1 MPKGTETTT
10 KFKVDISDFKKA
22 MQEANRAIRLANS
35 EFKSASD
42 GTKEWAKST
51 DGLTAKIT
59 QLNKVMDAEQR
70 KLDVLENEYNQVAE
84 AQGKDSKEAQELQ
97 IKINNQ
103 TATVKKTQAQLN
115 SYEQELKDV
124 KNPLSQFGKKTDENT
139 QKTKKASD
147 GFTVAK
153 GALADLVANGVKLA
167 ITGLKNLTREISNA
181 YKEFDEGRDKAIKAT
196 GATGESAKK
205 LTKSYSNVAKSVK
218 GSFSDI
224 GSVLGEVQTRF
235 EFTDDVLEEATKDF
249 IKFADV
255 TETDGKTAVQ
265 LVSRAMA
272 NAEIET
278 SKYKEVLDYLTTTS
292 QKSGASVDKL
302 AENLTKYGA
311 PLRQLG
317 FDTKESIALLGA
329 WEKSGVNAQSA
340 FAGLRKSVVNWSKD
354 GKNSREEFTKTLDE
368 IKKAPNITK
377 ATQKAIEVFGTKA
390 GPDLADAIRAGKFEY
405 QDYINALDKSKGSLQ
420 ATYKETQSGADKLSL
435 AWQNAKTRMAEFA
448 SKIVEEYGPQI
459 KQGIK
464 TATDF
469 IQQAFTWII
478 TNGDKI
484 IAILKGIAVAFVTY
498 KAVSIIT
505 GVVSSIVSMVT
516 ALQTAKTTMAGLNAV
531 MSANVIGAVIAV
543 IAGLVVAV
551 KALND
556 ANDKAI
562 QKEYGLSEAQ
572 KKNIETTKELKSAYD
587 DMDSARKDSM
597 QSITGEFDRLKELK
611 NEYNSLVG
619 SNGKIKKGYE
629 ERANF
634 IINQLSQALGLE
646 KQDIQD
652 LIDKNGKLGKSIDK
666 VIEKKKAQLFL
677 EANES
682 AYKKALK
689 ERKKALDTYAK
700 GQQDLEEAQ
709 EKYNETMAKYGD
721 VYKMYKEYEKDG
733 NKIATFALKDNPITN
748 DAIKKAEEAEKAL
761 EKEKKAVKDAENTYI
776 GYNATITNYENLS
789 TAIISGNAKQIQK
802 EMQNIENSFISAKDG
817 TANTLQQQQTDLKT
831 NYENLKAELAKGT
844 EGITQEQVNSAK
856 KMLEKSK
863 NELVNY
869 FNNQDVVNQA
879 KAQGVKIPQS
889 LIDGIKSGE
898 IGVDEAVAR
907 VSDAVKFGETA
918 KKAGKDGTDVVK
930 NLKNNILSGKEGLVS
945 ATEKLKKG
953 VTNVTDTLPKDAIDT
968 GANFDNALKK
978 GLSSDTDGVKTAGK
992 EVAQSAK
999 KGADTK
1005 DKTTNS
1011 ENSGKNFVKGYING
1025 IQNLDLGSLLWKAA
1039 KSLAQKALAALQ
1051 KGQEEGSPSKITTQS
1066 GKFFTQGYIN
1076 GIGALIKNVSK
1087 TAKNVG
1093 TTATKSLQEAQ
1104 EEHSPSKI
1112 TYKSGV
1118 NFVKGFIHGMA
1129 SEQKSLVKTTK
1140 NLVSSV
1146 IKELKNLDNY
1156 NFSTVASNA
1165 TSLFSGE
1172 IADKINYFENK
1183 ISYKNEQKIA
1193 KYDKQISDYEK
1204 KVEKL
1209 EKKRDKTEDKAEK
1222 KQIQKEINKYK
1233 KLISTTNKAKENY
1246 QKASS
1251 EALSHFNDAMSEYQS
1266 QAQKLIDDTINGIS
1280 DKYQKQYDDL
1290 INKQN
1295 TLIDKLR
1302 NAKDLFSISGA
1313 NVITITDIK
1322 EQTKQIKDYADKLQK
1337 IKKKVSA
1344 DLFDKIASYDMEQ
1357 GSAFIDQ
1364 LLGMSKSELKA
1375 YSDAYDAMLST
1386 SEQVAENL
1394 YKSDFEK
1401 IEKDYKKEIDKAF
1414 KNLPKQLEEI
1424 GKNVMKGFV
1433 YGLTNDTDYMSKGV
1447 KTFVK
1452 SIVGQIKKEL
1462 KIKSPSRVTMELGEY
1477 TGEGF
1482 GEGLAKTINYV
1493 KQKASLLANSVAQ
1506 PLDDFHASIG
1516 TVQGVTSTPMTST
1529 SVVNNYNLVQNNTSP
1544 KSLSALETY
1553 RARRQQVAM
1562 VKAMTGGG

>member
-51 DGLTAKIT
+51 DGLTAKIS

-70 KLDVLENEYNQVAE
+70 KLDILENEYNQVAE

-115 SYEQELKDV
+115 SYEQELKDA

-147 GFTVAK
+147 GFTTAK
-153 GALADLVANGVKLA
+153 GALADLVASGVKLA
-167 ITGLKNLTREISNA
+167 ITGFKNLTREISNA

-272 NAEIET
+272 NAEIEA
-278 SKYKEVLDYLTTTS
+278 SKYKEVLDYLTTTA

-405 QDYINALDKSKGSLQ
+405 QDFINALNNSKDSLKN
-420 ATYKETQSGADKLSL
+420 TYKETQSGADKLSL

-448 SKIVEEYGPQI
+448 SNIVEKYGPQI

-464 TATDF
+464 SATDF

-484 IAILKGIAVAFVTY
+484 LAILKGIAVAFVTY

-505 GVVSSIVSMVT
+505 SVVTSIMSLVT
-516 ALQTAKTTMAGLNAV
+516 AVRTATTAMAGLNLI
-531 MSANVIGAVIAV
+531 MSSNVIGAVIALV
-543 IAGLVVAV
+543 GGLVVGLTALSSSQE
-551 KALND
+551 KAGQTASYLTQEQQKVVQ
-556 ANDKAI
+556 ASQEASKAYD
-562 QKEYGLSEAQ
+562 EQ
-572 KKNIETTKELKSAYD
+572 KKASSELA
-587 DMDSARKDSM
+587 
-597 QSITGEFDRLKELK
+597 
-611 NEYNSLVG
+611 NENLASVLYLQNSLLPELD
-619 SNGKIKKGYE
+619 NLIGKNREVKKGYE
-629 ERANF
+629 DRANF
-634 IINQLSQALGLE
+634 ILGQLNTALGTEYTSLIQVVDANGRIKQSIYDVINAKKAQILLE
-646 KQDIQD
+646 AHEKDYKKAVEESANAEQTRAIKAQEVA
-652 LIDKNGKLGKSIDK
+652 KAEEEYN
-666 VIEKKKAQLFL
+666 KKKA
-677 EANES
+677 
-682 AYKKALK
+682 
-689 ERKKALDTYAK
+689 
-700 GQQDLEEAQ
+700 
-709 EKYNETMAKYGD
+709 
-721 VYKMYKEYEKDG
+721 
-733 NKIATFALKDNPITN
+733 
-748 DAIKKAEEAEKAL
+748 EAEKAREALNEKAKNVTSEAAGRALANEAKQVQAL
-761 EKEKKAVKDAENTYI
+761 ENSANVAQQTLNKKQKEYRKTADTVKKYTDDINTYEKASTLVQKGETEKAVDYLGKLN
-776 GYNATITNYENLS
+776 G
-789 TAIISGNAKQIQK
+789 GFK
-802 EMQNIENSFISAKDG
+802 
-817 TANTLQQQQTDLKT
+817 TANS
-831 NYENLKAELAKGT
+831 LADK
-844 EGITQEQVNSAK
+844 SAK
-856 KMLEKSK
+856 KRASILKQQVIDTETSYQILLDQYKTNSK
-863 NELVNY
+863 NMTKEEKA
-869 FNNQDVVNQA
+869 QA
-879 KAQGVKIPQS
+879 KKQLNTSKKLADDAKTEYAKVGGNLVTGMKKGADDKSWTLSTSMKKI
-889 LIDGIKSGE
+889 
-898 IGVDEAVAR
+898 VD
-907 VSDAVKFGETA
+907 DAVKAA
-918 KKAGKDGTDVVK
+918 KKAGEIKSPSRVMRDEV
-930 NLKNNILSGKEGLVS
+930 GKQLV
-945 ATEKLKKG
+945 A
-953 VTNVTDTLPKDAIDT
+953 
-968 GANFDNALKK
+968 
-978 GLSSDTDGVKTAGK
+978 GLSVGVDDN
-992 EVAQSAK
+992 K
-999 KGADTK
+999 KLA
-1005 DKTTNS
+1005 
-1011 ENSGKNFVKGYING
+1011 ENSMTNLGKTSISAIEKELEIN
-1025 IQNLDLGSLLWKAA
+1025 
-1039 KSLAQKALAALQ
+1039 
-1051 KGQEEGSPSKITTQS
+1051 SPSKKTKKI
-1066 GKFFTQGYIN
+1066 GEFVVQG
-1076 GIGALIKNVSK
+1076 LV
-1087 TAKNVG
+1087 V
-1093 TTATKSLQEAQ
+1093 
-1104 EEHSPSKI
+1104 
-1112 TYKSGV
+1112 
-1118 NFVKGFIHGMA
+1118 GMA
-1129 SEQKSLVKTTK
+1129 SQEKSLVKLTK
-1140 NLVSSV
+1140 SLVKNV
-1146 IKELKNLDNY
+1146 VKELSKLDNY
-1156 NFSTVASNA
+1156 NFSDVASNA
-1165 TSLFSGE
+1165 SNVFSSAVSE
-1172 IADKINYFENK
+1172 KIKYLEDKIAYQ
-1183 ISYKNEQKIA
+1183 NEQKIK
-1193 KYDKQISDYEK
+1193 KYDAQIEAYNK
-1204 KVEKL
+1204 KVTAL
-1209 EKKRDKTEDKAEK
+1209 EKKEQKTKDKKEKELIKAEIK
-1222 KQIQKEINKYK
+1222 KYK
-1233 KLISTTNKAKENY
+1233 KLISKTTKAKEDY

-1251 EALSHFNDAMSEYQS
+1251 EALSAYNDAMNEYQS
-1266 QAQKLIDDTINGIS
+1266 QAQKLIDDTINGIT
-1280 DKYQKQYDDL
+1280 DKYQKRYDDL
-1290 INKQN
+1290 LNKQN
-1295 TLIDKLR
+1295 NLIDKLK
-1302 NAKDLFSISGA
+1302 NAGDLFNISGA
-1313 NVITITDIK
+1313 NVITISDIK
-1322 EQTKQIKDYADKLQK
+1322 AQTQQIKDYADKLAT

-1364 LLGMSKSELKA
+1364 LLAMSDSELKA
-1375 YSDAYDAMLST
+1375 YSQAYDEKMAV
-1386 SEQVAENL
+1386 SEQLAENL

-1401 IEKDYKKEIDKAF
+1401 IEKDYEKEINKAF
-1414 KNLPKQLEEI
+1414 KDLPKQLEKI
-1424 GKNVMKGFV
+1424 GKNVMQGFID
-1433 YGLTNDTDYMSKGV
+1433 GLTKNTDYMSKGI
-1447 KTFVK
+1447 KGFVK
-1452 SIVGQIKKEL
+1452 SIVKQIKTEL
-1462 KIKSPSRVTMELGEY
+1462 KIKSPSRVTMALGEF

>member
-51 DGLTAKIT
+51 DGLTAKIS

-70 KLDVLENEYNQVAE
+70 KLDILENEYNQVAD

-115 SYEQELKDV
+115 SYEQELKDA

-139 QKTKKASD
+139 QKIKKASD
-147 GFTVAK
+147 GFTTAK
-153 GALADLVANGVKLA
+153 GALADLVASGVKLA
-167 ITGLKNLTREISNA
+167 ITGFKNLTREISNA

-218 GSFSDI
+218 GSFTDI

-278 SKYKEVLDYLTTTS
+278 SKYKEVLDYLTTTA

-317 FDTKESIALLGA
+317 FDTKESIALFGA
-329 WEKSGVNAQSA
+329 WEKSGVNAQLA
-340 FAGLRKSVVNWSKD
+340 FTGLRKSVVNWSKD
-354 GKNSREEFTKTLDE
+354 GKNSRDEFAKTLDE

-377 ATQKAIEVFGTKA
+377 ATQKAIEIFGSKA
-390 GPDLADAIRAGKFEY
+390 GPDLADAIRTGKFEY

-435 AWQNAKTRMAEFA
+435 AWQNAKTSMAEFA
-448 SKIVEEYGPQI
+448 SNIVEKYGPQI

-478 TNGDKI
+478 DNGDKI
-484 IAILKGIAVAFVTY
+484 LAILKGIAVAFVTY

-516 ALQTAKTTMAGLNAV
+516 ALQTAKTAMAGLNAV

-543 IAGLVVAV
+543 IAGGI
-551 KALND
+551 ALYNSL
-556 ANDKAI
+556 ASSTDKAT
-562 QKEYGLSEAQ
+562 KAQ
-572 KKNIETTKELKSAYD
+572 DEFNKKLEETINTYD
-587 DMDSARKDSM
+587 DMDKSRKDSM
-597 QSITGEFDRLKELK
+597 QEISSEFDHIEELK
-611 NEYNSLVG
+611 KEYNSLID
-619 SNGKIKKGYE
+619 SNGKVKKGYE
-629 ERANF
+629 DRANF

-666 VIEKKKAQLFL
+666 VIKKKKAQLYL
-677 EANES
+677 EANED

-689 ERKKALDTYAK
+689 NRKD
-700 GQQDLEEAQ
+700 
-709 EKYNETMAKYGD
+709 
-721 VYKMYKEYEKDG
+721 
-733 NKIATFALKDNPITN
+733 ALKTYV
-748 DAIKKAEEAEKAL
+748 DAVDAVDVAEKTLYGLNNFEKINEAFKNEDGEALSKFSLNEIEQFEELTKAL
-761 EKEKKAVKDAENTYI
+761 EDAKDKMNDAEDAYV
-776 GYNATITNYENLS
+776 GYNATIENYEGLS
-789 TAIISGNAKQIQK
+789 TAIISGDSKKIADA
-802 EMQNIENSFISAKDG
+802 MQNIESNIISAEQGTLESLQRQKENLQSDYQQLKTAFDNG
-817 TANTLQQQQTDLKT
+817 TAGVTEAEVKQAKKLYEKSESELDSYIENGLNKAKAKAKAKGIEIPKSIEDAIKNGTVDMQTVIDNLGNVVKFDEFSKNGKLAGSETVKQIEEQLLKGEITLQDAYDKLQT
-831 NYENLKAELAKGT
+831 
-844 EGITQEQVNSAK
+844 QSA
-856 KMLEKSK
+856 LYQANEKSK
-863 NELVNY
+863 
-869 FNNQDVVNQA
+869 
-879 KAQGVKIPQS
+879 
-889 LIDGIKSGE
+889 
-898 IGVDEAVAR
+898 
-907 VSDAVKFGETA
+907 A
-918 KKAGKDGTDVVK
+918 KKAGKAIS
-930 NLKNNILSGKEGLVS
+930 NNY
-945 ATEKLKKG
+945 AKG
-953 VTNVTDTLPKDAIDT
+953 IESNADAVET
-968 GANFDNALKK
+968 GASEI
-978 GLSSDTDGVKTAGK
+978 SSLAIEELNTGDEPKTAG
-992 EVAQSAK
+992 E
-999 KGADTK
+999 
-1005 DKTTNS
+1005 
-1011 ENSGKNFVKGYING
+1011 F
-1025 IQNLDLGSLLWKAA
+1025 
-1039 KSLAQKALAALQ
+1039 
-1051 KGQEEGSPSKITTQS
+1051 
-1066 GKFFTQGYIN
+1066 
-1076 GIGALIKNVSK
+1076 
-1087 TAKNVG
+1087 
-1093 TTATKSLQEAQ
+1093 
-1104 EEHSPSKI
+1104 
-1112 TYKSGV
+1112 
-1118 NFVKGFIHGMA
+1118 FVKGFVGGIKSLIDSVIAVSKRVANSALNTLKKVLGIASPSKEAKKIGKFVVQGLVIGMA
-1129 SEQKSLVKTTK
+1129 SQEKSLVKMTK
-1140 NLVSSV
+1140 GLVKNV
-1146 IKELKNLDNY
+1146 VKELSKLDNY

-1165 TSLFSGE
+1165 SNVFSSAVSE
-1172 IADKINYFENK
+1172 KIKYLEDKIAYQ
-1183 ISYKNEQKIA
+1183 NEQKIK
-1193 KYDKQISDYEK
+1193 KYDAQIEAYNK
-1204 KVEKL
+1204 KVTAL
-1209 EKKRDKTEDKAEK
+1209 EKKEQKTKDKKEKELIKAEIK
-1222 KQIQKEINKYK
+1222 KYK
-1233 KLISTTNKAKENY
+1233 KLISQTTKAKEDY

-1251 EALSHFNDAMSEYQS
+1251 EALSAYNDAMNEYQS
-1266 QAQKLIDDTINGIS
+1266 QAQKLIDDTINGIT
-1280 DKYQKQYDDL
+1280 DKYQKRYDDL
-1290 INKQN
+1290 LNKQN
-1295 TLIDKLR
+1295 TLIDKLK
-1302 NAKDLFSISGA
+1302 NAGDLFNISGA
-1313 NVITITDIK
+1313 NVITISDIK
-1322 EQTKQIKDYADKLQK
+1322 AQTQQIKDYADKLAT

-1357 GSAFIDQ
+1357 GSAFIEQ
-1364 LLGMSKSELKA
+1364 LLSMSDSELKA
-1375 YSDAYDAMLST
+1375 YSKAYDEKMAV
-1386 SEQVAENL
+1386 SEQLAENL
-1394 YKSDFEK
+1394 YKSDFEQ
-1401 IEKDYKKEIDKAF
+1401 IEKDYEKEINKAF
-1414 KNLPKQLEEI
+1414 KDLPKKLEQI
-1424 GKNVMKGFV
+1424 GKNVMQGFID
-1433 YGLTNDTDYMSKGV
+1433 GLTKNTDYMSKGV
-1447 KTFVK
+1447 KGFVK
-1452 SIVGQIKKEL
+1452 SIVKQIKTEL
-1462 KIKSPSRVTMELGEY
+1462 KIKSPSRVTMALGEF

>member
-124 KNPLSQFGKKTDENT
+124 KNPLSQFGKKTDENI

-224 GSVLGEVQTRF
+224 GSVLGEVKTRF

-265 LVSRAMA
+265 LVSRAMGDA
-272 NAEIET
+272 SIKSSE
-278 SKYKEVLDYLTTTS
+278 YKSVLDALTTAT
-292 QKSGASVDKL
+292 QKSGISVDKL
-302 AENLTKYGA
+302 AENLTKFGA
-311 PLRQLG
+311 PMRALG
-317 FDTKESIALLGA
+317 FDTKESIALFSA
-329 WEKSGVNAQSA
+329 WEKAGVNTNIA
-340 FAGLRKSVVNWSKD
+340 FSGMKKAISNWGKSGKD
-354 GKNSREEFTKTLDE
+354 SREEFKKTLDE
-368 IKKAPNITK
+368 IKKAPDIAK
-377 ATQKAIEVFGTKA
+377 ATTKAIEVFGAKA
-390 GPDLADAIRAGKFEY
+390 GPDLADAIQNGRFEY
-405 QDYINALDKSKGSLQ
+405 QNFIDALDNSKDSLKN
-420 ATYKETQSGADKLSL
+420 TYKETQSGADKLSL

-478 TNGDKI
+478 DNGDKI
-484 IAILKGIAVAFVTY
+484 LAILKGIAVAFVTY

-516 ALQTAKTTMAGLNAV
+516 ALQTAKTAMAGLNAV

-543 IAGLVVAV
+543 IAGGI
-551 KALND
+551 ALYNSL
-556 ANDKAI
+556 ASSTDKAT
-562 QKEYGLSEAQ
+562 KAQ
-572 KKNIETTKELKSAYD
+572 DEFNKKLEETINTYD
-587 DMDSARKDSM
+587 DMDKSRKDSM
-597 QSITGEFDRLKELK
+597 QEISSEFDHIEELK
-611 NEYNSLVG
+611 KEYNSLID
-619 SNGKIKKGYE
+619 SNGKVKKGYE
-629 ERANF
+629 DRANF
-634 IINQLSQALGLE
+634 IIYQLSQALGLE

-666 VIEKKKAQLFL
+666 VIKKKKAQLYL
-677 EANES
+677 EANED

-689 ERKKALDTYAK
+689 NRKD
-700 GQQDLEEAQ
+700 
-709 EKYNETMAKYGD
+709 
-721 VYKMYKEYEKDG
+721 
-733 NKIATFALKDNPITN
+733 ALKTYV
-748 DAIKKAEEAEKAL
+748 DAVDAVDVAEKAL
-761 EKEKKAVKDAENTYI
+761 YGMNNFEKINKAFKNEDGEALSKFSLNEIEQFEELTKALDDAKDKMNDAEDAYV
-776 GYNATITNYENLS
+776 GYNATIENYEGLS
-789 TAIISGNAKQIQK
+789 TAIISGDSKKIADA
-802 EMQNIENSFISAKDG
+802 MQNIESNIISAEQGTLESLQRQKENLQSDYQQLKTAFDNG
-817 TANTLQQQQTDLKT
+817 TAGVTEAEVKQAKKLYEKSESELDSYIENGLNKAKAKAKAKGIEIPKSIEDAIKNGTVDMQTVIDNLGNVVKFDEFSKNGKLAGSETVKQIEEQLLKGEITLQDAYDKLQT
-831 NYENLKAELAKGT
+831 
-844 EGITQEQVNSAK
+844 QSA
-856 KMLEKSK
+856 LYQANEKSK
-863 NELVNY
+863 
-869 FNNQDVVNQA
+869 
-879 KAQGVKIPQS
+879 
-889 LIDGIKSGE
+889 
-898 IGVDEAVAR
+898 
-907 VSDAVKFGETA
+907 A
-918 KKAGKDGTDVVK
+918 KKAGKAIS
-930 NLKNNILSGKEGLVS
+930 NNY
-945 ATEKLKKG
+945 AKG
-953 VTNVTDTLPKDAIDT
+953 IESNADAVETGASEISSLAIEELDT
-968 GANFDNALKK
+968 GDKP
-978 GLSSDTDGVKTAGK
+978 
-992 EVAQSAK
+992 
-999 KGADTK
+999 
-1005 DKTTNS
+1005 KTTG
-1011 ENSGKNFVKGYING
+1011 EF
-1025 IQNLDLGSLLWKAA
+1025 
-1039 KSLAQKALAALQ
+1039 
-1051 KGQEEGSPSKITTQS
+1051 
-1066 GKFFTQGYIN
+1066 
-1076 GIGALIKNVSK
+1076 
-1087 TAKNVG
+1087 
-1093 TTATKSLQEAQ
+1093 
-1104 EEHSPSKI
+1104 
-1112 TYKSGV
+1112 
-1118 NFVKGFIHGMA
+1118 FVKGFVGGIKSLIDSVITVSKSVANSALNTLKKVLGIASPSKEAKKIGEFVVKGLVIGMA

-1165 TSLFSGE
+1165 TSLFSGQ

-1193 KYDKQISDYEK
+1193 KYDKQISEYEK

-1222 KQIQKEINKYK
+1222 KRIQKEINKYK

-1251 EALSHFNDAMSEYQS
+1251 EALSHFNEAMSEYQS

-1401 IEKDYKKEIDKAF
+1401 IEQDYKKEIDKAF

-1447 KTFVK
+1447 KGFVK
-1452 SIVGQIKKEL
+1452 SIVKQIKSEL
-1462 KIKSPSRVTMELGEY
+1462 KIKSPSRVTMALGEF

-1516 TVQGVTSTPMTST
+1516 SVQGVTSTPMTST

-1544 KSLSALETY
+1544 KALSALETY